1 MNTKFEYLIDKIFRK
16 LKEYNSKEIFLEK
29 KFLKRFVYSLFKEN

>member
-1 MNTKFEYLIDKIFRK
+1 MNTKSQYLIEKIFRK

-29 KFLKRFVYSLFKEN
+29 KQLRRFIYLLFKEN